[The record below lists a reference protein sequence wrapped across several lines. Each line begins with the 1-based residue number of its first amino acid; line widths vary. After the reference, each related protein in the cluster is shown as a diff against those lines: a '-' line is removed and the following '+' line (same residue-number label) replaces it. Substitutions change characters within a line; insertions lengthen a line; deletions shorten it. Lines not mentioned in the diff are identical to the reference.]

1 MKLCVLL
8 CLLWLAL
15 PLAAQPQPRS
25 GGKNRMSSTEFALRK
40 IGQVAV
46 QVKDL
51 NRAATF
57 YSDTLGLKL
66 LLKQSNLAVLDCGGF
81 TLLLTLPEK
90 ETERLQNSVLYFDVP
105 DIQQA
110 AQTLTKRGVAFAEPP
125 NQVGKLGS
133 TDVWIAIFRDSEG
146 NLMGLRSLKPAKQA

>member
-8 CLLWLAL
+8 CLLGLAI
-15 PLAAQPQPRS
+15 PLAAQSQPRS
-25 GGKNRMSSTEFALRK
+25 EGKKAMDSSAFALRK
-40 IGQVAV
+40 VGQVAV

-51 NRAATF
+51 NRAAAF

-66 LLKQSNLAVLDCGGF
+66 LLKQSNLAVLDCAGF

-90 ETERLQNSVLYFDVP
+90 EAEQLKNSVLYFDVP

-110 AQTLTKRGVAFAEPP
+110 TQTLTQRGVAFAEPP

-133 TDVWIAIFRDSEG
+133 AQVWIAIFRDSEG
-146 NLMGLRSLKPAKQA
+146 NLLGLRSLKPAK